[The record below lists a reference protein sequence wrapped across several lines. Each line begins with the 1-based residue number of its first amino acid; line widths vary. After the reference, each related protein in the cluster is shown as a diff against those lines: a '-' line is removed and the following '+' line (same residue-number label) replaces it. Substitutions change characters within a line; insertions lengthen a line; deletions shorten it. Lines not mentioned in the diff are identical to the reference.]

1 MNIFPICLCCEMYFS
16 RGFKK
21 SKFCCFQGPNECL
34 IPVPVRYVPN
44 TFYAIKLEIWG
55 CLLLYQN
62 CVKHTCKLL
71 TLNDVRLKN
80 PSDDVNN
87 IRTPL
92 FSFFSQSNPNEI
104 IISEGD
110 RCDYL
115 WYIWD
120 TDVKWLIHPG
130 RKRSD
135 TQNEIFSFKC
145 KDGFISLFF
154 PFFYF

>member
-1 MNIFPICLCCEMYFS
+1 MHIPFWGKFPFS
-16 RGFKK
+16 RILPINEHLSNLFMLRNVLSGGFKK

-110 RCDYL
+110 RCDYV

-120 TDVKWLIHPG
+120 TDVK
-130 RKRSD
+130 
-135 TQNEIFSFKC
+135 
-145 KDGFISLFF
+145 
-154 PFFYF
+154 